1 MNIRSLP
8 RTETLPRRPD
18 PVDALRIARD
28 AVDAE
33 DRDIEAAEAEA
44 RRAEAERDAADEA
57 ARDAS
62 ARAFAAQAE
71 AVEALARIRD
81 ADADRMAYA
90 IAIVQCAEAQ
100 KGRFIP
106 SRKGAQTIVLIKRLL
121 DALHDDD
128 APVVY
133 PQFEPG
139 ALGGRS
145 KLDMAGIEAAITGER
160 APDDA
165 RAPRP
170 NAAHS
175 PGDEGSRESAAS
187 DGDETR
193 APGDAP

>member
-8 RTETLPRRPD
+8 RTETVLRRPD
-18 PVDALRIARD
+18 PADALRTARE

-33 DRDIEAAEAEA
+33 ERDIEAAEA
-44 RRAEAERDAADEA
+44 RRAEAERDAARE
-57 ARDAS
+57 AS

-160 APDDA
+160 APSPPA
-165 RAPRP
+165 GEGGRQSRP
-170 NAAHS
+170 
-175 PGDEGSRESAAS
+175 DEGSRASAAS
-187 DGDETR
+187 DETS
-193 APGDAP
+193 AVDSGDAP